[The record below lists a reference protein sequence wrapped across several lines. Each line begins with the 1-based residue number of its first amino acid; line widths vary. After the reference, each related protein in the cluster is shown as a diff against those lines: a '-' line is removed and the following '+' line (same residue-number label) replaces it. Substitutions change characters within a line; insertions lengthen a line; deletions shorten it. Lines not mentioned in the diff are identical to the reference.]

1 MAKKKSTKIDDLEPE
16 VGGTKYA
23 ALSPSI
29 EEDWTFRTVNKP
41 FYDSSDLSYSIVIQ
55 SGKKIKGDIYLD
67 LDSETPPKGD
77 TSTTTLGQRPEKD
90 SDQEERVVN
99 QETFPAIIDE
109 AKERILEYYNKKI
122 DEQNLS
128 LLAPITVIRK
138 VSISTR
144 PRAPNLFYVSIDA
157 PTLDSIPNLG
167 NYVLTPITKEST
179 INQIAEEY
187 KDFFS
192 NTANTAKS
200 RRDRVSEILRSN
212 GIDVLSAGKKEIEE
226 WIYQVN
232 YGATTPP
239 GRDVKFNDGAKIYL
253 PRTEPDFSRIV
264 DGGREIELEIGTIR
278 EDISKLVAMLEDY
291 KQKLRDS
298 QFVAKNFDPDR
309 QISSLE
315 KFLPLLRGHFTDNDY
330 DFRTFLEDSVRIGL
344 DKDFA
349 LVYIGISS
357 AGQVAYL
364 NKAIPGLAKESPF
377 NDKRVMNLI
386 ANLQEISLLS
396 ASTLPWKDFIGR
408 YIIPEVKIV
417 SRDPES
423 VYADLQK
430 NTKTILEQLAGRF
443 DKFSTKS
450 NRQLGEE
457 NSIYGNVQ
465 IMNGIFNQQINKVND
480 TGDAVFQNMAD
491 ISAKIQ
497 NPGDTALGAGAI
509 VYNEVLNKVDFKSLL
524 ASAIECLKEQIPFDC
539 EDVLMAVAEANI
551 DLVHATFK
559 ARTNPNYHD
568 ILEQSLIIS
577 KTADFTLYENF
588 YTTLG
593 DTLSGKSE
601 AEIYFGVLEFGLA
614 SQGADYDSISA
625 EVCSILSNPKEVVS
639 SIFSIPT
646 IFLPDNLVTVD
657 IDGELVKNIEKAILQ
672 MVASLVVGMVQA
684 VIDTILNKCKEGDP
698 TDDNSASPGY
708 GEGPNLGAAI
718 ASKIGVPNL
727 AKAIEELYDSLGY
740 GLSAAAPVTP
750 PGNPLS
756 LTGSFEVAPTFEEV
770 TTTTEQFVEVENKFA
785 LMRDLF
791 SILKQE
797 LTSPE
802 IIRLLEGNA
811 SNTLLDVV
819 LEIVDTSDEL
829 VGLRNV
835 ISNREDLK
843 DMFFKVSNL
852 ADLGPTIEQVN
863 ILSNQLGC
871 SLDDFVSSRVPLWC
885 AKIPP
890 GQVREVS
897 EQTVIEEKKNFA
909 DFLKTFYGP
918 TDVLTPDITCQD
930 EESPVKGMV
939 PKDTTSF
946 SRMLEQVLKTVFDGV
961 YMAYDS
967 AVLTLPDPFFVPV
980 KSERR
985 IDRTMKVGQGL
996 NINYYNFSK
1005 LQEET
1010 LSIDIPGD
1018 DTIVGGI
1025 FDGLGLSEK
1034 RVINPEFQRA
1044 VSQGIVPADGDPNGQ
1059 YGPYTTK
1066 EPFKLLPPWDSPL
1079 PAITINED
1087 IPTFAANSRFALE
1100 NSNNIQFTAS
1110 DSSVSFALTE
1120 PFNENNFKLAQYV
1133 AKLDLNQDNTFD
1145 FQIGQIPVDP
1155 GTLAP
1160 NSQDG
1165 MITPGFSISP
1175 FNSAIYNKSY
1185 SDDIIF
1191 PTDGDSV
1198 RGYVNNET
1206 GFIGD
1211 ENPQVASLAR
1221 FLEIILRNGVR
1232 SSGLTTAQRE
1242 DIVEFTKQSM
1252 FSDIMKQLVSGI
1264 SFDILQ
1270 SPMFNFTKDNNVPY
1284 MSLVDWAPL
1293 PTEDEAECGYDPHIL
1308 AIDTF
1313 RRRIR
1318 EDYEN
1323 KIECSPIE
1331 NEISANALGRKDLSS
1346 LEAASMS
1353 GLIMTTLRAYGLEQ
1367 LVREVFPVSTFIGRE
1382 FLSQVHVKYIVDQ
1395 VRDKMYEK
1403 SSAYFEAFLGQ
1414 LEKTFEDR
1422 MEEFSPYGS
1431 IPTVIS
1437 EAEAIGV
1444 KWVYAQA
1451 ALDEFNGTA
1460 EGSSETVAAITSAP
1474 LTPPA
1479 ELSPDVPVNPA
1490 AELFGEPDEGIDQIF
1505 ATLGTSEQPSVPGES
1520 RSQDFEI
1527 VSGDPTDTETVT
1539 PTPSFC
1545 EDENSAVVIP
1555 TTSLYNI
1562 MENRFSFL
1570 VEEQLYSVLDKLQDL
1585 TSFEGEKSFYDRF
1598 ISKGMPLF
1606 DIQKNPGDPRFSEAD
1621 GVDLIT
1627 LEQMEIDRQY
1637 ITYQDK
1643 YDEWVA
1649 AKMALQAS
1657 AMLAPVIPYV
1667 GILLQPAILAADRI
1681 PMPKIVAAGES
1692 DIFYTSAGGTNY
1704 KYLNFNLADV
1714 LANLDPPNFLAP
1726 PTWLEIGDDGFPS
1739 GINMTEFWKVVMPED
1754 DGTGTNLVN
1763 FPKVQD
1769 FVTGLD
1775 EDSTT
1780 KLNSVK
1786 PTRGELEVPFNLSEQ
1801 QGQIILEKY
1810 VKTTTPP
1817 SLGAFSTQDNFTGQR
1832 YADTVEQ
1839 PESLGRISEPGSS
1852 FQQLASTS
1860 AITVSEVLSPRE
1872 SVNTSAR
1879 SCKPGVPSEGVSIEE
1894 VISSHESTEKLGGEI
1909 NIAREKIWNISDF
1922 ESHIRDLA
1930 TSNPDML
1937 LSDKYEKV
1945 SFGLRMVYVA
1955 PLNDFIVNSSDVTT
1969 LPNQRKL
1976 ATEEFIFD
1984 ESVVDASKSFIQY
1997 EEIEIL
2003 EKVSFGVG
2011 DAQVGFDNP
2020 LVIMDKPVAETDSP
2034 IYPIEKKRVLRLFPL
2049 EAVEM
2054 SDRQLPPDTK
2064 MSDFL
2069 TKLSVGDD
2077 EKYQNVDRLYQ
2088 NKYMAILQNDLK
2100 QSSTFN
2106 YLFRY
2111 SVPGDFLLSF
2121 VSIYSNLVN
2130 EIDETFFDKT
2140 KFELKSLFET
2150 LENGGDYT
2158 FQTSEEKKSGGNRG
2172 AYARA
2177 SANYGSE
2184 GAARNPGLFDLAV
2197 KTPKLIFKGLTEFID
2212 PCISVASK
2220 IVKAGNAGNLLP
2232 QTMKVLNPDGTAGGV
2247 NDKNYFLTDIVL
2259 PSGSV
2264 PPPIGDILGK
2274 NPTVIQK
2281 NVLPTDSTRDYP
2293 GNNEIVTFR
2302 LRDSITKDSEE
2313 GNSLFDKYLQ
2323 KVFFNYKPNKNEIF
2337 NVYSNSNTGEIDDLG
2352 NFGTEKTRL
2361 FQRFASGL
2369 VVRDV
2374 QTMSITILQSY
2385 SEDLEVVRQGI
2396 IKELEGRYSNIRD
2409 YLTKPFT
2416 PFVFKALREADDP
2429 FLCDAGDEVLAILK
2443 GERKVDPSNFIS
2455 ADGTSLATGNIQS
2468 VNPDTGL
2475 LEVVPDEH
2483 TIDWVIWGNVNG
2495 AFTVPAPPNPEPILP
2510 GYPLPL
2516 PITPVAMSLLPAD
2529 MLGGYGP
2536 GPPHSPLGHI
2546 YHAIVAAEGL
2556 SNLTLEQKAV
2566 QREREG
2572 LENKKK
2578 LRGKL
2583 CIDID
2588 QIAAEERKRRGME

>member
-1 MAKKKSTKIDDLEPE
+1 M
-16 VGGTKYA
+16 
-23 ALSPSI
+23 
-29 EEDWTFRTVNKP
+29 
-41 FYDSSDLSYSIVIQ
+41 
-55 SGKKIKGDIYLD
+55 
-67 LDSETPPKGD
+67 
-77 TSTTTLGQRPEKD
+77 
-90 SDQEERVVN
+90 
-99 QETFPAIIDE
+99 
-109 AKERILEYYNKKI
+109 
-122 DEQNLS
+122 
-128 LLAPITVIRK
+128 
-138 VSISTR
+138 
-144 PRAPNLFYVSIDA
+144 
-157 PTLDSIPNLG
+157 
-167 NYVLTPITKEST
+167 
-179 INQIAEEY
+179 
-187 KDFFS
+187 
-192 NTANTAKS
+192 
-200 RRDRVSEILRSN
+200 
-212 GIDVLSAGKKEIEE
+212 
-226 WIYQVN
+226 
-232 YGATTPP
+232 
-239 GRDVKFNDGAKIYL
+239 
-253 PRTEPDFSRIV
+253 
-264 DGGREIELEIGTIR
+264 
-278 EDISKLVAMLEDY
+278 
-291 KQKLRDS
+291 
-298 QFVAKNFDPDR
+298 
-309 QISSLE
+309 
-315 KFLPLLRGHFTDNDY
+315 
-330 DFRTFLEDSVRIGL
+330 
-344 DKDFA
+344 
-349 LVYIGISS
+349 
-357 AGQVAYL
+357 
-364 NKAIPGLAKESPF
+364 
-377 NDKRVMNLI
+377 
-386 ANLQEISLLS
+386 
-396 ASTLPWKDFIGR
+396 
-408 YIIPEVKIV
+408 
-417 SRDPES
+417 
-423 VYADLQK
+423 
-430 NTKTILEQLAGRF
+430 
-443 DKFSTKS
+443 
-450 NRQLGEE
+450 
-457 NSIYGNVQ
+457 
-465 IMNGIFNQQINKVND
+465 
-480 TGDAVFQNMAD
+480 
-491 ISAKIQ
+491 
-497 NPGDTALGAGAI
+497 
-509 VYNEVLNKVDFKSLL
+509 
-524 ASAIECLKEQIPFDC
+524 
-539 EDVLMAVAEANI
+539 
-551 DLVHATFK
+551 
-559 ARTNPNYHD
+559 
-568 ILEQSLIIS
+568 
-577 KTADFTLYENF
+577 
-588 YTTLG
+588 
-593 DTLSGKSE
+593 
-601 AEIYFGVLEFGLA
+601 
-614 SQGADYDSISA
+614 
-625 EVCSILSNPKEVVS
+625 
-639 SIFSIPT
+639 
-646 IFLPDNLVTVD
+646 
-657 IDGELVKNIEKAILQ
+657 
-672 MVASLVVGMVQA
+672 
-684 VIDTILNKCKEGDP
+684 
-698 TDDNSASPGY
+698 
-708 GEGPNLGAAI
+708 
-718 ASKIGVPNL
+718 
-727 AKAIEELYDSLGY
+727 
-740 GLSAAAPVTP
+740 
-750 PGNPLS
+750 
-756 LTGSFEVAPTFEEV
+756 
-770 TTTTEQFVEVENKFA
+770 
-785 LMRDLF
+785 
-791 SILKQE
+791 
-797 LTSPE
+797 
-802 IIRLLEGNA
+802 
-811 SNTLLDVV
+811 
-819 LEIVDTSDEL
+819 
-829 VGLRNV
+829 
-835 ISNREDLK
+835 
-843 DMFFKVSNL
+843 
-852 ADLGPTIEQVN
+852 
-863 ILSNQLGC
+863 
-871 SLDDFVSSRVPLWC
+871 
-885 AKIPP
+885 
-890 GQVREVS
+890 
-897 EQTVIEEKKNFA
+897 
-909 DFLKTFYGP
+909 
-918 TDVLTPDITCQD
+918 
-930 EESPVKGMV
+930 
-939 PKDTTSF
+939 
-946 SRMLEQVLKTVFDGV
+946 
-961 YMAYDS
+961 
-967 AVLTLPDPFFVPV
+967 
-980 KSERR
+980 
-985 IDRTMKVGQGL
+985 
-996 NINYYNFSK
+996 
-1005 LQEET
+1005 
-1010 LSIDIPGD
+1010 
-1018 DTIVGGI
+1018 
-1025 FDGLGLSEK
+1025 
-1034 RVINPEFQRA
+1034 
-1044 VSQGIVPADGDPNGQ
+1044 
-1059 YGPYTTK
+1059 
-1066 EPFKLLPPWDSPL
+1066 
-1079 PAITINED
+1079 
-1087 IPTFAANSRFALE
+1087 
-1100 NSNNIQFTAS
+1100 
-1110 DSSVSFALTE
+1110 
-1120 PFNENNFKLAQYV
+1120 
-1133 AKLDLNQDNTFD
+1133 
-1145 FQIGQIPVDP
+1145 
-1155 GTLAP
+1155 
-1160 NSQDG
+1160 
-1165 MITPGFSISP
+1165 
-1175 FNSAIYNKSY
+1175 
-1185 SDDIIF
+1185 
-1191 PTDGDSV
+1191 
-1198 RGYVNNET
+1198 NNET

-1242 DIVEFTKQSM
+1242 DIIEFTKQSM

-1505 ATLGTSEQPSVPGES
+1505 ATLNSTSVLGTSPSQLDQPAQTSGDTPT
-1520 RSQDFEI
+1520 QNFEI
-1527 VSGDPTDTETVT
+1527 VSGDPADTETVT
-1539 PTPSFC
+1539 PTPGFC

-1621 GVDLIT
+1621 GVDFID

-1637 ITYQDK
+1637 AVYSAK
-1643 YDEWVA
+1643 YNEWFT
-1649 AKMALQAS
+1649 AKQNFALAAS
-1657 AMLAPVIPYV
+1657 AVNLV
-1667 GILLQPAILAADRI
+1667 GFLLSPAILASPLTPVGKTI
-1681 PMPKIVAAGES
+1681 PDGESDVFYKAAGENGKEYKYFNTNFVDVLS
-1692 DIFYTSAGGTNY
+1692 DIEIDPFSPPDWVTFENGIPTDVDVRGFIDSIFNIEDTDTS
-1704 KYLNFNLADV
+1704 
-1714 LANLDPPNFLAP
+1714 
-1726 PTWLEIGDDGFPS
+1726 S
-1739 GINMTEFWKVVMPED
+1739 
-1754 DGTGTNLVN
+1754 NLV
-1763 FPKVQD
+1763 PTPRVKD

-1775 EDSTT
+1775 RDSTT

-1930 TSNPDML
+1930 ISNPDML

-1945 SFGLRMVYVA
+1945 SFGLRMVYVT
-1955 PLNDFIVNSSDVTT
+1955 PLNGFIETEDDPTSLT
-1969 LPNQRKL
+1969 NQRKL

-1984 ESVVDASKSFIQY
+1984 ESVIDSSKSFIQY
-1997 EEIEIL
+1997 EELEIQ
-2003 EKVSFGVG
+2003 KKMG
-2011 DAQVGFDNP
+2011 DFTSQEGIDNP
-2020 LVIMDKPVAETDSP
+2020 IFVAPKPQVDAEGSS
-2034 IYPIEKKRVLRLFPL
+2034 IEPVKQKRVLRLFPL

-2077 EKYQNVDRLYQ
+2077 EKYQNVDKLYQ

-2140 KFELKSLFET
+2140 KFELKSLFEV

-2158 FQTSEEKKSGGNRG
+2158 FETSEEKKSGGNRG

-2184 GAARNPGLFDLAV
+2184 GAARDPGLFDLAV

-2220 IVKAGNAGNLLP
+2220 IVKAGNAGLLLP
-2232 QTMKVLNPDGTAGGV
+2232 QIMKVLNPDGTAGGV
-2247 NDKNYFLTDIVL
+2247 NDENYFLTDIVL
-2259 PSGSV
+2259 PRGSV

-2274 NPTVIQK
+2274 NPTVIQE

-2302 LRDSITKDSEE
+2302 LRDSITKGSEE
-2313 GNSLFDKYLQ
+2313 GSSLFDKYLQ

-2337 NVYSNSNTGEIDDLG
+2337 NVYSDPAHSGEIDDLG

-2369 VVRDV
+2369 VIRDV
-2374 QTMSITILQSY
+2374 QTMSTTILKSY
-2385 SEDLEVVRQGI
+2385 MEDLETVRLGI
-2396 IKELEGRYSNIRD
+2396 IEELEGRYSNIRD

-2416 PFVFKALREADDP
+2416 PFVFKTLREADDP

-2443 GERKVDPSNFIS
+2443 GEQPVNPNNFMS
-2455 ADGTSLATGNIQS
+2455 TNGTSLATGNIQS